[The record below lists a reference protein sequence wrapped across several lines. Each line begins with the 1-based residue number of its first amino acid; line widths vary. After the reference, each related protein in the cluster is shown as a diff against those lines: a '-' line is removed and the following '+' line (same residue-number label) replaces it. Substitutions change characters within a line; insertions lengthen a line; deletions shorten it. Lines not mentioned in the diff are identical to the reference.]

1 MKEYLWK
8 TFVKDYENYKDPEV
22 RAGYTKLTGGLG
34 VIVNSVLCIAKIIL
48 GLLINSIAVVAD
60 GFHDF
65 ADSLAAV
72 ITLIASH
79 LSRKPADKE
88 HPYGHARIEYLAS
101 LLVSAIIFI
110 VGYQLMRSSIDK
122 IIHPEPTTFSWLMVG
137 FMVFAILLKG
147 SQALFTI
154 ATGRHISSLP
164 VIAAGTDNRNDVIT
178 GIVIVI
184 GMLLHH
190 FIGLDLDG
198 ILGCI
203 VSLFIIYTGIHII
216 RETVNPLLGS
226 PPDKEIVEEMR
237 GIIMEQPEVLGAHDI
252 IIYNYG
258 PGRAYAS
265 FHAQVDSRS
274 DLMSVHTVIDHIER
288 QLKEKMNI
296 DAAGHVDPIVVD
308 DPERDRVIEV
318 LDKAIPG
325 IDGVDSYHDVRV
337 IPRKD
342 HQHVIFDVVLRP
354 EALTRKDEIADRL
367 TEILEAEDEKYQ
379 VIINFD
385 QAFV

>member
-1 MKEYLWK
+1 MKTFLWK

-22 RAGYTKLTGGLG
+22 RAAYTKLTGVLG
-34 VIVNSVLCIAKIIL
+34 VIVNSVLCIAKIVL
-48 GLLINSIAVVAD
+48 GLVINSIAVVAD

-72 ITLIASH
+72 ITLIASYM
-79 LSRKPADKE
+79 SRKPADKE

-101 LLVSAIIFI
+101 LLVSAIIFV
-110 VGYQLMRSSIDK
+110 VGYELMRTSIGK

-154 ATGRHISSLP
+154 ATGKHIKSLP

-190 FIGLDLDG
+190 FAGLDLDG
-198 ILGCI
+198 IMGCI

-226 PPDKEIVEEMR
+226 PPDKETVEEMR
-237 GIIMEQPEVLGAHDI
+237 EIIMEQPEVLGAHDI
-252 IIYNYG
+252 IVYNYG

-274 DLMSVHTVIDHIER
+274 DLMAVHTVIDHIER
-288 QLKEKMNI
+288 QLKERMNI

-308 DPERDRVIEV
+308 DPERDKVVAV
-318 LDKAIPG
+318 LDKVIPG
-325 IDGVDSYHDVRV
+325 IDGVDSYHDVRI

-342 HQHVIFDVVLRP
+342 HQHVIFDVVLKP
-354 EALTRKDEIADRL
+354 EALTKKDEIADRL
-367 TEILEAEDEKYQ
+367 TEILEAEDESYQ
-379 VIINFD
+379 VIINID

>member
-367 TEILEAEDEKYQ
+367 TEILETEDEKYQ

>member
-1 MKEYLWK
+1 
-8 TFVKDYENYKDPEV
+8 
-22 RAGYTKLTGGLG
+22 
-34 VIVNSVLCIAKIIL
+34 
-48 GLLINSIAVVAD
+48 
-60 GFHDF
+60 
-65 ADSLAAV
+65 
-72 ITLIASH
+72 
-79 LSRKPADKE
+79 
-88 HPYGHARIEYLAS
+88 
-101 LLVSAIIFI
+101 
-110 VGYQLMRSSIDK
+110 MRSSIDK

-190 FIGLDLDG
+190 FVGLDLDG
-198 ILGCI
+198 IMGCI
-203 VSLFIIYTGIHII
+203 VSLFILYTGIHII

-226 PPDKEIVEEMR
+226 PPDKEVIEEMR
-237 GIIMEQPEVLGAHDI
+237 GIIMEHPEVLGAHDI
-252 IIYNYG
+252 IVYNYG

-274 DLMSVHTVIDHIER
+274 DLMAVHTVIDQIER

-318 LDKAIPG
+318 LDKAIPE

-342 HQHVIFDVVLRP
+342 HQHVIFDVVLLP

-367 TEILEAEDEKYQ
+367 TEILEAEDKKYQ

>member
-1 MKEYLWK
+1 MKQFLWK

-22 RAGYTKLTGGLG
+22 RAAYTKLTGVLG
-34 VIVNSVLCIAKIIL
+34 VIVNSVLCIAKIVL
-48 GLLINSIAVVAD
+48 GLVINSIAVVAD

-72 ITLIASH
+72 ITLIASYI
-79 LSRKPADKE
+79 SRKPADKE

-101 LLVSAIIFI
+101 LLVSAIIFV
-110 VGYQLMRSSIDK
+110 VGYELMKTSIGK

-154 ATGRHISSLP
+154 ATGKHIKSLP

-190 FIGLDLDG
+190 FAGLDLDG
-198 ILGCI
+198 IMGCI

-226 PPDKEIVEEMR
+226 PPDKETVEEMR
-237 GIIMEQPEVLGAHDI
+237 EIIMEQPEVLDAHDI

-265 FHAQVDSRS
+265 FHAQVDSRR
-274 DLMSVHTVIDHIER
+274 DLLSVHTVIEHIER
-288 QLKEKMNI
+288 ELKEKMNI

-308 DPERDRVIEV
+308 DPERDKVVAV
-318 LDKAIPG
+318 LDKAIAG
-325 IDGVDSYHDVRV
+325 IDGVDSYHDVRI

-342 HQHVIFDVVLRP
+342 HKHVIFDVVLEP
-354 EALTRKDEIADRL
+354 EALAKKDEIVDRL
-367 TEILEAEDEKYQ
+367 TEIIESDNESYQ
-379 VIINFD
+379 VIINVD